1 MVPRFV
7 GALLCSALAC
17 AIMSA
22 YDPFGAGLE
31 STTGL
36 GRGATGA
43 LGCLTLEDVV
53 PFWMAAR
60 TGDGRA
66 TFPGLSAPSKLGSA
80 FLFGV
85 ELVRFSFRGGAE
97 GFRDALLDEAF
108 VIVFEGADGLG
119 AAFSRAGGG
128 GTSPVSIEESTE
140 FKN

>member
-1 MVPRFV
+1 
-7 GALLCSALAC
+7 
-17 AIMSA
+17 MSA

-36 GRGATGA
+36 ERGAAGA

-53 PFWMAAR
+53 PFWVAAR

-66 TFPGLSAPSKLGSA
+66 TFAGLSAPLKLGSA

-85 ELVRFSFRGGAE
+85 KLVRFSFRGDAG
-97 GFRDALLDEAF
+97 GFRDALLGGAL
-108 VIVFEGADGLG
+108 VIVFEGAEELG
-119 AAFSRAGGG
+119 AVRGSAGGG
-128 GTSPVSIEESTE
+128 GTFPVSIEESTE